1 MWKIIFEG
9 EYLNGERNGK
19 GIEYVFKVEYF
30 TDEGKDEKLLF
41 EGDFL
46 NGERNGKGK
55 EYNEDDKLEFEGECL
70 KGKKWKR
77 KRIL

>member
-1 MWKIIFEG
+1 MWKLIFEG

-41 EGDFL
+41 EP
-46 NGERNGKGK
+46 NPQSPIPNPQSP
-55 EYNEDDKLEFEGECL
+55 
-70 KGKKWKR
+70 
-77 KRIL
+77 IPMIII